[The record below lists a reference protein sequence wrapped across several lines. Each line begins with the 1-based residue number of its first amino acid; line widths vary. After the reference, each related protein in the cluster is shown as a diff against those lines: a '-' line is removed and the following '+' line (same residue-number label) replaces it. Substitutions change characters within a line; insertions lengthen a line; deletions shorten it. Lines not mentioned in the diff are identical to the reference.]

1 MNTELLQVAPKPLGF
16 PEIVC
21 PRRQVAVIT
30 VEHFEHSALITKEIE
45 DNSADRSLNLCSW
58 QPQTIRILL
67 LAYQPIGDVV
77 AVTASLLDRVA
88 GRQPVTRM
96 IEEDT
101 G

>member
-45 DNSADRSLNLCSW
+45 DNSADRLLDLSGW
-58 QPQTIRILL
+58 KPQTIGVLL
-67 LAYQPIGDVV
+67 FPDQPIGNIV
-77 AVTASLLDRVA
+77 AVATALLNRMA

-96 IEEDT
+96 VEEYT